1 MDVLAE
7 TRPGAPAPAVTRSGP
22 RAAGVLSGAVE
33 ALPTEK
39 AGRTSTRFTVAVDET
54 VLPGHYPG
62 FPIFPGVC
70 LVEYVHQ
77 SVLATAPAEEPG
89 PELVAVESTRFTGP
103 VYPGDELTAD
113 IDWKPVDG
121 AWQCRAKIR
130 SGRGD
135 AASVRLRYRRG
146 TDGAST

>member
-7 TRPGAPAPAVTRSGP
+7 PRPGAPAPDASRF
-22 RAAGVLSGAVE
+22 AGALSGTVE
-33 ALPTEK
+33 VRPSEK
-39 AGRTSTRFTVAVDET
+39 DGSTSTRFTVSADET

-70 LVEYVHQ
+70 LVEYVHL
-77 SVLATAPAEEPG
+77 SVLATAPAEEPE

-113 IDWKPVDG
+113 IGWKPVDGG

-135 AASVRLRYRRG
+135 AASVRLRYRRA
-146 TDGAST
+146 TEGASA